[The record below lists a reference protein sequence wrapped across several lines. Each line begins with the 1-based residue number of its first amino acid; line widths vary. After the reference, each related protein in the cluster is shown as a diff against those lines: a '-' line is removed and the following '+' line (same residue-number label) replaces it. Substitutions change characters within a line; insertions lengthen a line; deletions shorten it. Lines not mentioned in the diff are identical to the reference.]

1 MVHTTTT
8 GQRRDVVQFLMTE
21 LLLLLVGFVRHAV
34 AVRDKVRLIA
44 KLDRVHREEAR
55 QHILR
60 HALPWSAPVVSRG
73 TCIAAS
79 PTVRMLRVVCLL
91 RWLLPLMIVLLLWP
105 GCVHMRGRWL

>member
-1 MVHTTTT
+1 MVHTTTA
-8 GQRRDVVQFLMTE
+8 GQKRGVVRFLKTE

-60 HALPWSAPVVSRG
+60 HALTWPAPVVSR
-73 TCIAAS
+73 CICTAAS
-79 PTVRMLRVVCLL
+79 PTVRTLRV
-91 RWLLPLMIVLLLWP
+91 I
-105 GCVHMRGRWL
+105 